1 MGCIYRRDPTLC
13 SGKRDTAFYSVSI
26 ETDLLQLENIL
37 EILYGPIMFPAKL
50 CVLLQMM
57 RLFRGNKKD
66 SVYWTIQALI
76 WTNFIFYASIFF
88 CFIFACRPRA
98 KLQNPEIPGACINN
112 DASILATSVIN
123 IVSDFSILLLPV
135 FAVWKLKMT
144 IKRKLAIAAIFGAG
158 LL

>member
-1 MGCIYRRDPTLC
+1 
-13 SGKRDTAFYSVSI
+13 
-26 ETDLLQLENIL
+26 
-37 EILYGPIMFPAKL
+37 MFPAKL

-76 WTNFIFYASIFF
+76 WANLVFYASLFF

-98 KLQNPEIPGACINN
+98 KLQNPKIAGACINN

-123 IVSDFSILLLPV
+123 IISDFSILLLPV
-135 FAVWKLKMT
+135 SAVWKLKMT
-144 IKRKLAIAAIFGAG
+144 IKRKLAIAAIFGTG
-158 LL
+158 LFACISSIIRLVYSVRLTLTSDVTYTVDAVGMWGPPSSQL

>member
-1 MGCIYRRDPTLC
+1 
-13 SGKRDTAFYSVSI
+13 
-26 ETDLLQLENIL
+26 
-37 EILYGPIMFPAKL
+37 MFPAKL

-76 WTNFIFYASIFF
+76 WTNFLFYTSTLFG
-88 CFIFACRPRA
+88 FIFACRPRA
-98 KLQNPEIPGACINN
+98 KLQHPEIPGACINN
-112 DASILATSVIN
+112 NAAILATSVIN
-123 IVSDFSILLLPV
+123 IISDFSILLLPV

-144 IKRKLAIAAIFGAG
+144 IKRKMAIGAIFGTG